1 MCGLEKPTEW
11 KGGQAFCWE
20 FYALV
25 RDSSTTVRP
34 LLMEYFGVVYHVMNQ
49 GQARLLTFR
58 TFMVQIGESLAF
70 EL

>member
-1 MCGLEKPTEW
+1 
-11 KGGQAFCWE
+11 
-20 FYALV
+20 
-25 RDSSTTVRP
+25 
-34 LLMEYFGVVYHVMNQ
+34 MEYFGVVYHVMNQ